1 MFTYLDVNLCYT
13 TAQGG
18 NMDIAALSVVMHN
31 SAIKQNASMAVMKKV
46 MDLNKES
53 IQKTLEMS
61 LTPHIGANVDI
72 RI

>member
-1 MFTYLDVNLCYT
+1 
-13 TAQGG
+13 
-18 NMDIAALSVVMHN
+18 MDIAALSVVMHN